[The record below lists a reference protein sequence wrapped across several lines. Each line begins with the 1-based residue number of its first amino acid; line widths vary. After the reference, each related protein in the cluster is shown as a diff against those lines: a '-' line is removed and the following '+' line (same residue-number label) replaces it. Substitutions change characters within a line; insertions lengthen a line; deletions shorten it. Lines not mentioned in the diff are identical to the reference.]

1 MIKALF
7 VSLLCPFLCLAAAEP
22 TEAPKTDQPS
32 KLVSEASAVIV
43 QPAEIEQT
51 LSIIKP
57 DAVEKNVVGEIL
69 EYFETAGLRIVASKM
84 TRLTSEQVKLFYA
97 AHKDK
102 AFFPELVTYMTS
114 GPVIVQVLEGED
126 AIALNRQV
134 MGATD
139 PSKASPGTIR
149 ADFGTDITRNAAHGS
164 DTPDNA
170 RKEISFFFKAEE
182 IYSKK

>member
-1 MIKALF
+1 M
-7 VSLLCPFLCLAAAEP
+7 
-22 TEAPKTDQPS
+22 
-32 KLVSEASAVIV
+32 
-43 QPAEIEQT
+43 EQT

-57 DAVEKNVVGEIL
+57 DAIEKNVVGEIL
-69 EYFETAGLRIVASKM
+69 EYFEIAGLRIVASKM
-84 TRLTSEQVKLFYA
+84 TRLTNEQVKLFYA
-97 AHKDK
+97 VHKDK